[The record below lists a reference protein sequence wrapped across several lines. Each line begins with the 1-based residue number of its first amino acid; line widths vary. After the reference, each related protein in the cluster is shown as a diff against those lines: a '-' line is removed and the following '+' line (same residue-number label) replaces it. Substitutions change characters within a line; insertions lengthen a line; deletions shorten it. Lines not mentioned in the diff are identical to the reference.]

1 MNDKNTPIV
10 GEDEMREFKAMVD
23 DTGDLISN
31 DISLDEIMM
40 EFGAAPQKPM
50 DVDPK
55 ANSVPNTSKT
65 YTPVESNDEL
75 DEIMSEFSE
84 SPTDN
89 KVSDTIM
96 EDTVKLPHVSEIMEG
111 IEKKTSEDI
120 DVTEQISDRVR
131 LAMSRKQQAN
141 DTPNIP
147 KSVAQKSAVKVTQE
161 YDAQDNEPVRRV
173 SGRAKIDREN
183 SMLEESFGYAIS
195 DDLKTFQK
203 LMPEAAEKKAK
214 SAVDYY
220 RWRCIVT
227 LILSAVATYITTA
240 ATYKWPLPGFISYI
254 NLPFI
259 FLFLLAIIQIGS
271 MLINISMIVDGLRNV
286 PKFNFKSETLIAVF
300 SFITLFH
307 TISII
312 IFPKWGGYL
321 PYAGVSILT
330 LFFGSLARLMRYGAV
345 RDAMRAICRKD
356 CRYAVIKGMKDAAGK
371 VRTVYKVA
379 PAPLD
384 KTIMTMVLEEDD
396 SERVM
401 RFYVPFVLV
410 LGFIFAI
417 TASFGIGA
425 AHRFLWCY
433 SAVLAVSV
441 PAGAVLAYVYPFK
454 SVSSHLV
461 SSGSVV
467 AGNRGAKYLAQTD
480 AAVVKDGDIF
490 PTKMVAVVGTKTY
503 SGFTPEKTNLY
514 AMSMLKASGSGLY
527 DVFCEY
533 LHRMDGGNLPVVE
546 NFEFFEN
553 GGLGAYVNGE
563 KVLLGSAGFIMRS
576 GIRIPEG
583 VNAKNSIF
591 LAVNMQLA
599 GHFTLKYDSQPSVR
613 RALNYFVHRK
623 VVPVIASRDFN
634 ITPSMVEL
642 KFKLSQDKFGYP
654 ELEERIA
661 YSGLKD
667 ETEDEICA
675 AIAVDNMNSYSDVV
689 SGGKRVHAA
698 FKVNMLL
705 GWLSVILGMPIVFY
719 LLFTNTP
726 SSVTPFYLI
735 CYILLWFVPTIF
747 TSKAANRR

>member
-10 GEDEMREFKAMVD
+10 GEEEMRELKSMLS
-23 DTGDLISN
+23 DTGDMIPDGFSV
-31 DISLDEIMM
+31 DEIMT
-40 EFGAAPQKPM
+40 EFGAAPQKVES
-50 DVDPK
+50 D
-55 ANSVPNTSKT
+55 TSAKE
-65 YTPVESNDEL
+65 YVPVETSDEL
-75 DEIMSEFSE
+75 LEIMSEFSDAPAD
-84 SPTDN
+84 SSKN
-89 KVSDTIM
+89 QVI
-96 EDTVKLPHVSEIMEG
+96 EDTVRLPRMAEIEAASKAKD
-111 IEKKTSEDI
+111 EED
-120 DVTEQISDRVR
+120 VVGQISDRVR
-131 LAMSRKQQAN
+131 SVMNKKQQAGA
-141 DTPNIP
+141 TPVIP
-147 KSVAQKSAVKVTQE
+147 KSVSQNSAVQVTE
-161 YDAQDNEPVRRV
+161 EFESEEPVSRV
-173 SGRAKIDREN
+173 SGGAKISREN
-183 SMLEESFGYAIS
+183 ATVDEDYAYAIS

-203 LMPEAAEKKAK
+203 LMPDVAEKKAK
-214 SAVDYY
+214 SAVNYY
-220 RWRCIVT
+220 RWRCLVT
-227 LILSAVATYITTA
+227 LLLSVIATYITTA
-240 ATYKWPLPGFISYI
+240 ATYKWPLPGFVSYM

-259 FLFLLAIIQIGS
+259 FLLILAIIQIGA
-271 MLINISMIVDGLRNV
+271 MLINISLIVDGLRNV
-286 PKFNFKSETLIAVF
+286 SNFNFKSETLIAVF
-300 SFITLFH
+300 SFVTLFH
-307 TISII
+307 TVSII

-330 LFFGSLARLMRYGAV
+330 LFFGGMARLMRYGAV
-345 RDAMRAICRKD
+345 KDAMRAISRKD

-371 VRTVYKVA
+371 VRTVYKTA
-379 PAPLD
+379 PAPLER
-384 KTIMTMVLEEDD
+384 TIMTMVLEEDD
-396 SERVM
+396 SERAM

-454 SVSSHLV
+454 SVSSHLA

-490 PTKMVAVVGTKTY
+490 PTKIVSVVGAKTY
-503 SGFTPEKTNLY
+503 GGFTPEKTNLFV
-514 AMSMLKASGSGLY
+514 MSMLKASGSGLY
-527 DVFCEY
+527 DVFCGY
-533 LHRMDGGNLPVVE
+533 LHRMDGGALPVVE

-576 GIRIPEG
+576 GIRIPES

-591 LAVNMQLA
+591 LAINMQLA

-613 RALNYFVHRK
+613 RALHYFVHRK

-667 ETEDEICA
+667 ASEDEICA
-675 AIAVDNMNSYSDVV
+675 AIAVDNMNCYSDAV

-698 FKVNMLL
+698 YKVNLIL
-705 GWLSVILGMPIVFY
+705 GWISVILGMPIVFY
-719 LLFTNTP
+719 LLFTNAP
-726 SSVTPFYLI
+726 ASVTPIYLI
-735 CYILLWFVPTIF
+735 CYILLWFIPTVF
-747 TSKAANRR
+747 TSIAANRR